1 MEKQG
6 VQYDNRKYGLILTN
20 VGDDV
25 AKNDLFENIGS
36 VVTVD
41 TGADGEPLRGADDT
55 GDAGD
60 NGDTGAEG
68 DGGAQ

>member
-1 MEKQG
+1 M
-6 VQYDNRKYGLILTN
+6 
-20 VGDDV
+20 

-55 GDAGD
+55 GD
-60 NGDTGAEG
+60 TGAEG
-68 DGGAQ
+68 DGGVQ